1 MNKNDYKDQELDL
14 KMRIKFLN
22 KKLREPDHGVE
33 KYEEWQS
40 NLEMVTEELTN
51 LQMKKFKF
59 FLGKWISVYK
69 TDNQLVNVVDCMFVS
84 LEKEDQIEIATKWY
98 HRSIKEKDI
107 RHYQLLAK
115 YVKEENEMLKKR
127 LKDNGK
133 KNGKEVKKQ
142 VLQSKLEYRKKE
154 KELKKMKNLAIQQS
168 KENMSRNFEKLLRQH
183 VLELNHYKN
192 KHEEQQKIMAAA
204 ENGDVIKLQ
213 AELVAL
219 RKSKNKILDDLHEL
233 QRISQKNSISENNT
247 ILKLKEEILLLRGIK
262 L

>member
-1 MNKNDYKDQELDL
+1 MNKHGYKDQELDL

-115 YVKEENEMLKKR
+115 YVKEENEILKKR
-127 LKDNGK
+127 LKDLQKSK
-133 KNGKEVKKQ
+133 KKEVKQ
-142 VLQSKLEYRKKE
+142 LTNSRLLEFRKKE
-154 KELKKMKNLAIQQS
+154 TEFKLQKKEAIKQS
-168 KENMSRNFEKLLRQH
+168 KEAMSKNFDNLLRQH
-183 VLELNHYKN
+183 VLELNHYRN
-192 KHEEQQKIMAAA
+192 QLDQQQKFIDDS
-204 ENGDVIKLQ
+204 ENADVIKLQ

-262 L
+262 I

>member
-1 MNKNDYKDQELDL
+1 L

-59 FLGKWISVYK
+59 FLGKWIGVYK

-115 YVKEENEMLKKR
+115 YVKEENEILKKR
-127 LKDNGK
+127 LKDLQKSK
-133 KNGKEVKKQ
+133 KKEVKQ
-142 VLQSKLEYRKKE
+142 LTNSRLLEFRKKE
-154 KELKKMKNLAIQQS
+154 TEFKLQKKEAIKQS
-168 KENMSRNFEKLLRQH
+168 KEAMSKNFDNLLRQH

-192 KHEEQQKIMAAA
+192 KHEEQQEIMAAA